1 MEAATPIRQ
10 SRVGVVGGRLVIYEL
25 QLDDECAVR
34 LVHERERAGD
44 DPAKAVREAV
54 EIGAR
59 VLDREQAGANA
70 EYVKTEFQRASRELE
85 REFTDK
91 ARVVAEHF
99 GAKVDEVFAP
109 GTASLRRAREA
120 VRRRQL
126 GVGANRVRELVGEA
140 LVRSRED
147 LVRQFLG
154 CRRFEPARGFQGR
167 HDPRPQAG
175 GRAPAPDPAGT
186 AGAHRRA
193 RAPDS

>member
-1 MEAATPIRQ
+1 M
-10 SRVGVVGGRLVIYEL
+10 GRLAGGSSSTTNSS
-25 QLDDECAVR
+25 DECAVR

-54 EIGAR
+54 EIGAQ

-109 GTASLRRAREA
+109 QAD
-120 VRRRQL
+120 QL
-126 GVGANRVRELVGEA
+126 
-140 LVRSRED
+140 
-147 LVRQFLG
+147 
-154 CRRFEPARGFQGR
+154 
-167 HDPRPQAG
+167 AG
-175 GRAPAPDPAGT
+175 
-186 AGAHRRA
+186 
-193 RAPDS
+193 